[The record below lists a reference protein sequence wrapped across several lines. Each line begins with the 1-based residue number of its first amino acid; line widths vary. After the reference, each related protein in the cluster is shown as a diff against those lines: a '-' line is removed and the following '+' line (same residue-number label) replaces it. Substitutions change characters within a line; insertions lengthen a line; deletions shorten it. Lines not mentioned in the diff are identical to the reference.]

1 MGMWRSSRK
10 TPGRAQRG
18 PTYLSTAAAD
28 YSLNWVRGYWRE
40 SLTDGNEDNEGSSDA
55 GSLYRQDKILRFLRF
70 LRLLRLLGCKSCL
83 QDFFK
88 VRFPRFGFP
97 SFAPSRRLRAS
108 LIDLI

>member
-55 GSLYRQDKILRFLRF
+55 GSLYRQDKILRFLR
-70 LRLLRLLGCKSCL
+70 LLGCKSCL

-97 SFAPSRRLRAS
+97 SFAPSLLRVS